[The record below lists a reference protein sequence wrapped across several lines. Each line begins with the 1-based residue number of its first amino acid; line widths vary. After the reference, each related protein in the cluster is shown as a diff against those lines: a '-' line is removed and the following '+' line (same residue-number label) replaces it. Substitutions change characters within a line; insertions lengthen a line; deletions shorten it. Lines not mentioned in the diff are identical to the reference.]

1 MGETYILTFNEANNI
16 EMMDYFGAKLK
27 TLSYSKNGWLKIQLP
42 VQLLKRHLIY
52 DLSRHN
58 SKYNVMTPKY
68 DPVINSYTNIIKAN
82 YEPESKKMMVNQ
94 YLSKTEQDGS
104 YMVGMELDQL
114 EFFQTPNKVK
124 T

>member
-16 EMMDYFGAKLK
+16 EMMDYFGDKLK

-52 DLSRHN
+52 DLSRHD
-58 SKYNVMTPKY
+58 SKYNVITPKY
-68 DPVINSYTNIIKAN
+68 DPFINSCTSIIKAN
-82 YEPESKKMMVNQ
+82 YEPESKKMMVKQ

-104 YMVGMELDQL
+104 YMVGMELDEL
-114 EFFQTPNKVK
+114 EFFQMPNKVK

>member
-16 EMMDYFGAKLK
+16 EMMDYFGDKLK

-52 DLSRHN
+52 DLSRHD
-58 SKYNVMTPKY
+58 SKYNVITPKY
-68 DPVINSYTNIIKAN
+68 DPFINSCTSIIKAN

>member
-1 MGETYILTFNEANNI
+1 MGETYILTLHEANTI
-16 EMMDYFGAKLK
+16 KIMDYIGDKLK
-27 TLSYSKNGWLKIQLP
+27 TSSYCKNGWLKIQLP

-82 YEPESKKMMVNQ
+82 YEPECKKMMVKQ

-104 YMVGMELDQL
+104 YMVGMELDEL
-114 EFFQTPNKVK
+114 EFFEMPNKVK

>member
-52 DLSRHN
+52 DLSRHD
-58 SKYNVMTPKY
+58 SKYNVITPKY
-68 DPVINSYTNIIKAN
+68 DPFINSCTSIIKAN

-104 YMVGMELDQL
+104 YMVGMELDEL
-114 EFFQTPNKVK
+114 EFFQMPNKVK
-124 T
+124 A

>member
-52 DLSRHN
+52 DLSRHD
-58 SKYNVMTPKY
+58 SKYNVITPKY
-68 DPVINSYTNIIKAN
+68 DPFINSCTSIIKAN

-104 YMVGMELDQL
+104 YMVGMELDEL
-114 EFFQTPNKVK
+114 EFFQMPNKVK

>member
-1 MGETYILTFNEANNI
+1 MGETYILTLHEANTI
-16 EMMDYFGAKLK
+16 EMMDYIGEK
-27 TLSYSKNGWLKIQLP
+27 TSSYCKNGWLKIQLP

-82 YEPESKKMMVNQ
+82 YEPECKKMMVKQ

-104 YMVGMELDQL
+104 YMVGMELDEL
-114 EFFQTPNKVK
+114 EFFQMPNKVK

>member
-1 MGETYILTFNEANNI
+1 MGETYILNMHEANTI
-16 EMMDYFGAKLK
+16 EMMDYIGDTLK
-27 TLSYSKNGWLKIQLP
+27 TSSYCKNGWLKIQLP

-82 YEPESKKMMVNQ
+82 YEPESKKMMVKQ

-104 YMVGMELDQL
+104 YMVGMELDEL
-114 EFFQTPNKVK
+114 EFFQMPNKVK

>member
-52 DLSRHN
+52 DLSRHD
-58 SKYNVMTPKY
+58 SKYNVITPKY
-68 DPVINSYTNIIKAN
+68 DPFINSCTSIIKAN

>member
-1 MGETYILTFNEANNI
+1 MGETYILTLHEANTI
-16 EMMDYFGAKLK
+16 EMMDYIGEK
-27 TLSYSKNGWLKIQLP
+27 TSSYCKNGWLKIQLP

-82 YEPESKKMMVNQ
+82 YEPESKKMMVKQ

-104 YMVGMELDQL
+104 YMVGMELDEL
-114 EFFQTPNKVK
+114 EFFQMPNKVK